1 MELRIDGKRVYAAT
15 GGKPFDPARPSVV
28 FLHAAGMDHT
38 AWALQTRYFAN
49 HGRSVLA
56 LDLPGHGRSEG
67 PPLATIADLAQWLL
81 RTIEGAGL
89 DQAALVGHSLGSLVA
104 LEAAA
109 GGAGCVW
116 ALALL
121 ATAMP
126 MAVNDDLLAGAAAN
140 QHVAFELITSWGH
153 SRTAQRGGSRPPG
166 LWMMGG
172 TLRLLKRSG
181 RGVLHTDLAAA
192 AAYTQGLD
200 AAARVRC
207 PTLLLLGEHD
217 RMTPPAAAKALGE
230 AITGA
235 ETIVLPGCGHIMMEE
250 QPDRVLDALIELV

>member
-1 MELRIDGKRVYAAT
+1 VDLQIDGKRVYAAT

-38 AWALQTRYFAN
+38 VWALQTRYFAN

-67 PPLATIADLAQWLL
+67 PPLTTVADLAEWLL
-81 RTIEGAGL
+81 RLIEVAGL

-109 GGAGCVW
+109 DGAGRVR

-126 MAVNDDLLAGAAAN
+126 MAVNDDLLAGADAN
-140 QHVAFELITSWGH
+140 QHVAFDLINSWGH
-153 SRTAQRGGSRPPG
+153 SRSAHCGGARPPG

-172 TLRLLKRSG
+172 TLRLLERSD
-181 RGVLHTDLAAA
+181 RGVLHADLAAA

-217 RMTPPAAAKALGE
+217 RMTPPVAAKVLGE
-230 AITGA
+230 VIAGA
-235 ETIVLPGCGHIMMEE
+235 EIVILPGCGHIMMEE
-250 QPDRVLDALIELV
+250 QPDQVLDALIGMV